1 MKTCRLYLRSMKMLM
16 KCQFEYP
23 VSFFLQTLAQL
34 IMEGGEM
41 MAVIL
46 IINRL
51 IYPDLPLGW
60 SSTMCAMVFLF
71 GIVLMVLGI
80 IGEYLGKIILILN
93 NTPQYVVREAVNLG
107 GFRKGMVRE
116 SIQRQEGAGE
126 GTEEQ

>member
-1 MKTCRLYLRSMKMLM
+1 MGLVMI
-16 KCQFEYP
+16 
-23 VSFFLQTLAQL
+23 V
-34 IMEGGEM
+34 
-41 MAVIL
+41 AV
-46 IINRL
+46 
-51 IYPDLPLGW
+51 G
-60 SSTMCAMVFLF
+60 
-71 GIVLMVLGI
+71 LMVLGI